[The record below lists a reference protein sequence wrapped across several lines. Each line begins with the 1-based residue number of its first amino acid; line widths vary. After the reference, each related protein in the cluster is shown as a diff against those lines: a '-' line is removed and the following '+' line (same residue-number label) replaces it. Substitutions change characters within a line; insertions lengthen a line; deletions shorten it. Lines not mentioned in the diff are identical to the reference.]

1 MCTSGVTAK
10 EERGLKRY
18 KWETGEEIQEEEERK
33 ELGNQEPSSL
43 TRTGEHQVIYMIL
56 EAIWLLRIVF

>member
-1 MCTSGVTAK
+1 MTAK

>member
-1 MCTSGVTAK
+1 MTEK

-18 KWETGEEIQEEEERK
+18 KWGTEEEIQEEKERK

-56 EAIWLLRIVF
+56 EAIWLLRIGF